1 MDNDNH
7 IDQAIRA
14 IRKALSNS
22 GYFKSFTGSEIA
34 LSEQR
39 ETRSTMDEALR
50 NALEARRDLEE
61 MAIYLHDKVIT
72 PIFQLEQQIS
82 EPKYFE
88 ELRRLLEQL
97 LGATENLR
105 KEREHVRELVNLH
118 ARLVAVYL
126 LILFRCGSP
135 GRQSPIMWMIFRN
148 IARRK
153 ATELG
158 ARQIDQLLPGLANAV
173 TIAIIAKRYAV
184 YVLAARGNRLLLR
197 AEIDLRTYGTS
208 PEQLALQITNLLVE
222 NGIKLT
228 EVTDLVCAGGD
239 LGTLPDGTYVL
250 TEKIRNESWKRL
262 PNSSL
267 NRGALVAWELRKLL
281 KNQKSHGGINASL
294 CSPLSFS
301 TLGSHDM
308 DSLFRQGEFELSH
321 NLKGLLKVTPLKSAA
336 ALLSEIEG
344 INSEAMNL
352 VVMTLDDLFASV
364 VKKVGSR
371 MVRELAAQD
380 ANKILTS
387 FDFAKIID
395 RLEQEK
401 FAIPP
406 HFRLASRDRGTGVGE
421 ICELLMIAESEK
433 VSSSLA
439 RNLMY
444 VVDSYAR
451 QVAMVLQMVSAGLPE
466 ERPHFIVVT
475 SMRAVEPYFRRL
487 FGKIRDRIDIPFTPV
502 ICLDSFEHE
511 YLIANH
517 LFESYVNYGSDRRL
531 RIEVEAASMR
541 QALKVLESS
550 GGLASAFS
558 FGSLMDEVTGGIS
571 DGTVKPAHVV
581 LVGADNEDALM
592 AAGEAKEQGLIDRL
606 TLIGD
611 PEDITSAV
619 ERSKAPLS
627 LSSDGA
633 IKIIRIDPLATDVES
648 KKTSM
653 TKVFRG
659 FIEQNPDC
667 IIMKGSLDTA
677 LILREAL
684 SIYKSEPESGTSE
697 KPAKRKSASHTALFV
712 LPNGRFFALS
722 DAGVNPSFRDA
733 DALLRVIENQVDV
746 LRKAVDP
753 SRTFKIAIIT
763 AVEKETPAI
772 PSTLLAAEAAAR
784 AEGLQDRY
792 GPLIVEGPLSFDLA
806 TAPEVA
812 EEKHY
817 DGQIRGDADCL
828 VATDINTANV
838 LYKMLSKTMGSLGL
852 MVDNGG
858 IITAGPGTV
867 PIVLT
872 SRGDTARTKLNSI
885 LLALAYASRGNG
897 DRGR

>member
-1 MDNDNH
+1 MEKDNR
-7 IDQAIRA
+7 IDLGIGAIRE
-14 IRKALSNS
+14 ALSDS
-22 GYFKSFTGSEIA
+22 GYFAPGSFTVPEVVRPDHGEA
-34 LSEQR
+34 
-39 ETRSTMDEALR
+39 RSTMDDAIR
-50 NALEARRDLEE
+50 MARAAGRDLTE
-61 MAIYLHDKVIT
+61 MATYFHDKVIN
-72 PIFQLEQQIS
+72 PIFALEPQIS
-82 EPKYFE
+82 DPKHFDG
-88 ELRRLLEQL
+88 LRRLLERL
-97 LGATENLR
+97 LAATENLR
-105 KEREHVRELVNLH
+105 KEKEHVRELVTFH

-126 LILFRCGSP
+126 LILYRCGSP
-135 GRQSPIMWMIFRN
+135 GHQSPIMWMIFRN

-158 ARQIDQLLPGLANAV
+158 ARQIDQLLPGLASAV
-173 TIAIIAKRYAV
+173 TIAMIAKRYAV
-184 YVLAARGNRLLLR
+184 YVMAARGNRLLFR
-197 AEIDLRTYGTS
+197 AEIDFRTHGTS
-208 PEQLALQITNLLVE
+208 PEQLALQITKLLVE
-222 NGIKLT
+222 NSVKLG

-250 TEKIRNESWKRL
+250 TEKVRNESWKRL

-267 NRGALVAWELRKLL
+267 NRGALVAWELL
-281 KNQKSHGGINASL
+281 KVLKSQRNHGGVNASL

-301 TLGSHDM
+301 TLSAQDM
-308 DSLFRQGEFELSH
+308 DAAFREGEFELSRS
-321 NLKGLLKVTPLKSAA
+321 LKGLVKVTPLKSAA
-336 ALLSEIEG
+336 ALISEIEG
-344 INSEAMNL
+344 INPETMNL

-364 VKKVGSR
+364 VKKTGPR
-371 MVRELAAQD
+371 IIRELAAQD

-387 FDFAKIID
+387 FDFAKIIN
-395 RLEQEK
+395 RLEQEN

-421 ICELLMIAESEK
+421 ICELLMIAESDK

-439 RNLMY
+439 RSLMY

-451 QVAMVLQMVSAGLPE
+451 QVAMVLQMVCAGIPE

-475 SMRAVEPYFRRL
+475 SMRAVEPHFRQL

-517 LFESYVNYGSDRRL
+517 LFELYVNSRSDMRL
-531 RIEVEAASMR
+531 QIGVEAASMR
-541 QALKVLESS
+541 QALKVLGSS
-550 GGLASAFS
+550 GGQASAFS
-558 FGSLMDEVTGGIS
+558 FGSLLDEVTGDIS

-592 AAGEAKEQGLIDRL
+592 AAGEAKEQGLIDVL

-627 LSSDGA
+627 LGSDGA
-633 IKIIRIDPLATDVES
+633 IKIIRIDPLATDLDS
-648 KKTSM
+648 KKKSM
-653 TKVFRG
+653 AKIFRG
-659 FIEQNPDC
+659 FIERNPDC
-667 IIMKGSLDTA
+667 IIMKGSLDTP
-677 LILREAL
+677 LILHEAL
-684 SIYKSEPESGTSE
+684 SIYKSEPESGMSE
-697 KPAKRKSASHTALFV
+697 KPAKRRSASHTALFV

-733 DALLRVIENQVDV
+733 DALVRVIENQADV
-746 LRKAVDP
+746 LRRAVDP
-753 SRTFKIAIIT
+753 TRVFKIAIIT

-772 PSTLLAAEAAAR
+772 PATLLAAEAMSR
-784 AEGLQDRY
+784 AERLQDRY

-806 TAPEVA
+806 TEPEAA

-817 DGQIRGDADCL
+817 SGQIRGDADCL

-885 LLALAYASRGNG
+885 LLALAYTSRAQG
-897 DRGR
+897 